1 MKKQTRTQ
9 ARTEAFKLIF
19 QAETN
24 NDDMEFLVEHMLDEV
39 PEAIDNMPY
48 IRRVV
53 FGVLEKKDE
62 LEADISKNMSE
73 NWKIERIPKVAL
85 CVMKLAI
92 YEIKY
97 VDDVPEKVAVNEAV
111 ELEKKYDDPEC
122 SAFVNGV
129 LGGFLK
135 SCGARE

>member
-1 MKKQTRTQ
+1 MKRQTRTQ

-19 QAETN
+19 QLETN
-24 NDDMEFLVEHMLDEV
+24 NDDMEFLIGHMLDEA
-39 PEAIDNMPY
+39 PESVDNMPY
-48 IRRVV
+48 IRQVV
-53 FGVLEKKDE
+53 YGVDEKKDE
-62 LEADISKNMSE
+62 LEEDISANLGDG
-73 NWKIERIPKVAL
+73 WKISRIPKVAL

-129 LGGFLK
+129 LGGFLRK
-135 SCGARE
+135 YTK

>member
-1 MKKQTRTQ
+1 MKKQSRTQ
-9 ARTEAFKLIF
+9 ARAEAFKLIF

-24 NDDMEFLVEHMLDEV
+24 NDDMEFLISHMLDET
-39 PEAIDNMPY
+39 PESIDNMPY
-48 IRRVV
+48 IRRAV
-53 FGVLEKKDE
+53 FGVMEKKEE
-62 LEADISKNMSE
+62 LEADISKNISD

-85 CVMKLAI
+85 CVLKLAI
-92 YEIKY
+92 FEIKY
-97 VDDVPEKVAVNEAV
+97 IDDVPERVAVNEAV

-135 SCGARE
+135 AREK

>member
-1 MKKQTRTQ
+1 MRKQTRIQ

-19 QAETN
+19 QLETN
-24 NDDMEFLVEHMLDEV
+24 NDDIEFLIQHMLDEA
-39 PEAIDNMPY
+39 PESIDNMPY
-48 IRRVV
+48 IRQTVY
-53 FGVLEKKDE
+53 GVTEKKEE
-62 LEADISKNMSE
+62 LEADISANLAES
-73 NWKIERIPKVAL
+73 WTIERIPKVAL

-92 YEIKY
+92 FEIKY

-135 SCGARE
+135 SRQ

>member
-9 ARTEAFKLIF
+9 ARTEVFKLIF

-24 NDDMEFLVEHMLDEV
+24 SDDMEFLIQHMLDEH
-39 PEAIDNMPY
+39 PESIDNIGY
-48 IRRVV
+48 IRECV
-53 FGVLEKKDE
+53 FGVIEKKEE
-62 LEADISKNMSE
+62 LEEDISE
-73 NWKIERIPKVAL
+73 NLTSGWRLERIPKVAL
-85 CVMKLAI
+85 CVMKLAVF
-92 YEIKY
+92 EIKY

-111 ELEKKYDDPEC
+111 ELEKKYDDPDH

-135 SCGARE
+135 KRVQ

>member
-1 MKKQTRTQ
+1 MKKQTRTE
-9 ARTEAFKLIF
+9 ARKEAFKLIF

-24 NDDMEFLVEHMLDEV
+24 NDDIEFLISHMLDEH
-39 PEAIDNMPY
+39 PEAISNLDY
-48 IRRVV
+48 IKGVL
-53 FGVLEKKDE
+53 FGVLDKKEE
-62 LEADISKNMSE
+62 LEADISDNLSSG
-73 NWKIERIPKVAL
+73 WKLERISKVAL

-97 VDDVPEKVAVNEAV
+97 VEDVPHKVAINEAV
-111 ELEKKYDDPEC
+111 ELEKRYDDPDN

-135 SCGARE
+135 KL

>member
-1 MKKQTRTQ
+1 MRKQTRTQ

-19 QAETN
+19 QLETN
-24 NDDMEFLVEHMLDEV
+24 NDDIEFLIQHMLDEA
-39 PEAIDNMPY
+39 PESIDNMPY
-48 IRRVV
+48 IRQTVY
-53 FGVLEKKDE
+53 GVTEKKEE
-62 LEADISKNMSE
+62 LEADISANLAES
-73 NWKIERIPKVAL
+73 WTIERIPKVAL
-85 CVMKLAI
+85 CVMKLAVF
-92 YEIKY
+92 EIKY

-135 SCGARE
+135 SRQ

>member
-1 MKKQTRTQ
+1 MKKQSRTQ
-9 ARTEAFKLIF
+9 ARAEAFKLIF

-24 NDDMEFLVEHMLDEV
+24 NDDMEFLISHMLDET
-39 PEAIDNMPY
+39 PESIDNMPY
-48 IRRVV
+48 IRRAV
-53 FGVLEKKDE
+53 FGVMEKKEE
-62 LEADISKNMSE
+62 LESDISKNISE

-85 CVMKLAI
+85 CVLKLAI
-92 YEIKY
+92 FEIKY
-97 VDDVPEKVAVNEAV
+97 IDDVPERVAVNEAV

-135 SCGARE
+135 AREK